1 MNKKQIQNLLNASLD
16 KKTPKLTKKILS
28 APINTSDNSLPE
40 QKAEKSFSLKKK
52 SIITWVSAVACVLV
66 VVIVASVLGVYFKNV
81 ENQPVVTLQT
91 TCYEVDIN
99 PSVLI
104 TADKDGTVTHIAA
117 QNDDADV
124 VLSSESFAD
133 YKQMTAE
140 ECMETFILESARLGY
155 IDCTAKDNRI
165 DITVISGEKS
175 SKSSKLAKQTQQN
188 LQSYLQEIDIFGV
201 VSATVSAVKDFV
213 VGKGWQYT
221 QSNLDAYTE
230 NLEGEFI
237 FHRANS
243 LGDGV
248 LENISSKIDEFVNKT
263 SDIYNLLVELD
274 ELNTLIEEESGKSY
288 WDWKLA
294 IFTDK
299 LSEKTKELI
308 AKADAVREQLANYDI
323 SVLSVISLDAYLIKY
338 SIIEDIKTLVAE
350 IKDNIA
356 QSKLINTLLE
366 YIAILDENLYDLLN
380 NEVMTFY
387 NEVVESLNNLYEER
401 VSKFLNIFD
410 SRPEISQQEYEEY
423 LSSQSKS

>member
-104 TADKDGTVTHIAA
+104 TADKDGKVTHIAA

-221 QSNLDAYTE
+221 PAPWE
-230 NLEGEFI
+230 CK
-237 FHRANS
+237 
-243 LGDGV
+243 
-248 LENISSKIDEFVNKT
+248 SSVPLP
-263 SDIYNLLVELD
+263 YN
-274 ELNTLIEEESGKSY
+274 G
-288 WDWKLA
+288 
-294 IFTDK
+294 
-299 LSEKTKELI
+299 
-308 AKADAVREQLANYDI
+308 
-323 SVLSVISLDAYLIKY
+323 
-338 SIIEDIKTLVAE
+338 AE
-350 IKDNIA
+350 RPLR
-356 QSKLINTLLE
+356 SKW
-366 YIAILDENLYDLLN
+366 
-380 NEVMTFY
+380 
-387 NEVVESLNNLYEER
+387 
-401 VSKFLNIFD
+401 
-410 SRPEISQQEYEEY
+410 
-423 LSSQSKS
+423 